1 MTVPEEPFDKVS
13 PAITSF
19 DELLDRH
26 EKAVFN
32 LIFRLVGDYEEA
44 ADLTQ
49 ETFVAAYR
57 SFHAFRGE
65 SEVFTWICQIA
76 VNKCKNKFKERG
88 RRRRFEFLVRDL
100 KQEDGEA
107 VEDDSG
113 MLGVEDRTPLTELE
127 KKELQEK
134 IVAAISVL
142 PDDFRLVVVL
152 RDLQG
157 LSYQEIAEMVGI
169 SMDALKSRLHRG
181 RALLRQKLLPY
192 LEG

>member
-1 MTVPEEPFDKVS
+1 MTVPEQPFDKLG
-13 PAITSF
+13 PEITSF

-32 LIFRLVGDYEEA
+32 LIYRLVGDYEEA

-76 VNKCKNKFKERG
+76 VNKCKNKFKERT

-100 KQEDGEA
+100 KQEDGET

-113 MLGVEDRTPLTELE
+113 MSGVEERTPFTELE

-134 IVAAISVL
+134 IMVAISGL
-142 PDDFRLVVVL
+142 PDDYRLVVVL

-157 LSYQEIAEMVGI
+157 LSYQEIADMVGI
-169 SMDALKSRLHRG
+169 SLDALKSRLHRG
-181 RALLRQKLLPY
+181 RTLLRQKLSPY

>member
-1 MTVPEEPFDKVS
+1 MTVPEQPFDKLG
-13 PAITSF
+13 PEIASF

-32 LIFRLVGDYEEA
+32 LIYRLVGDYEEA

-76 VNKCKNKFKERG
+76 VNKCKNKFKERT

-100 KQEDGEA
+100 KQEDGET

-113 MLGVEDRTPLTELE
+113 MLGVEERTPFTELE

-134 IVAAISVL
+134 IMVAISGL
-142 PDDFRLVVVL
+142 PDDYRLVVVL

-157 LSYQEIAEMVGI
+157 LSYQEIADMVGI
-169 SMDALKSRLHRG
+169 SLDALKSRLHRG
-181 RALLRQKLLPY
+181 RTLLRQKLSPY

>member
-1 MTVPEEPFDKVS
+1 MTVPEQPYDKLR

-32 LIFRLVGDYEEA
+32 LIYRLVGDYEES

-76 VNKCKNKFKERG
+76 VNKCKNKFKERT
-88 RRRRFEFLVRDL
+88 RRRLFEFLVRDL
-100 KQEDGEA
+100 KQAEGEP
-107 VEDDSG
+107 VEDDRG
-113 MLGVEDRTPLTELE
+113 VFGVEEQTPFTELE

-134 IVAAISVL
+134 IGVAISGL
-142 PDDFRLVVVL
+142 PDDYRLVVVL

-157 LSYQEIAEMVGI
+157 LSYQEIADMVGI
-169 SMDALKSRLHRG
+169 SLDALKSRLHRG
-181 RALLRQKLLPY
+181 RALLRQKLSPY
-192 LEG
+192 LED